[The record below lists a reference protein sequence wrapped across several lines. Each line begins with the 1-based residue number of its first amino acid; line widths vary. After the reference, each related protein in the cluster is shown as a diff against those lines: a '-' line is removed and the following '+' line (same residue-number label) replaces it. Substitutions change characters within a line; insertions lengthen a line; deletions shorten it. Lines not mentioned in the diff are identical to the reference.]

1 MRRPG
6 LGAGGVLG
14 RYAGMGREHEGME
27 QERFIEGRSTVVGRS
42 RQSEQVLWDLLR

>member
-1 MRRPG
+1 MRRRG

-14 RYAGMGREHEGME
+14 RYDGMGREQEGIE

-42 RQSEQVLWDLLR
+42 RQSEQVRWDVLR